1 MNDTTACRYT
11 SIQRTGHQAGQYD
24 PLPRPPEL
32 PAGLAENPRVLL
44 LANLDDISRGLA
56 GDTPPG
62 RASYRD
68 VERCLGI
75 VQATAHLLDP
85 QSRIRC
91 AASAA
96 TAAYYLDALT
106 ASGNNE
112 WLVCPGTYD
121 VSQALLEEMADLVY
135 VRLIATAPERGRP
148 KRHVDL
154 VTSGPRPHLRAA
166 GHAASAARDPN
177 LAHRA
182 RPLRRRVALQV
193 LVRRAVHR
201 LAFIRSGCRLSAR
214 AQAGRRSLL
223 GSSRCG
229 RLKRRWTPPPRGGVH
244 PRSIRP

>member
-148 KRHVDL
+148 KRHVNLVILVGQDRIYAPL
-154 VTSGPRPHLRAA
+154 VTRLRLL
-166 GHAASAARDPN
+166 GIPTWLIVPGRFVAASLYRCSCAVRFIGSRSSDPVADCQPGHKQAA
-177 LAHRA
+177 AH
-182 RPLRRRVALQV
+182 
-193 LVRRAVHR
+193 
-201 LAFIRSGCRLSAR
+201 F
-214 AQAGRRSLL
+214 
-223 GSSRCG
+223 
-229 RLKRRWTPPPRGGVH
+229 
-244 PRSIRP
+244 